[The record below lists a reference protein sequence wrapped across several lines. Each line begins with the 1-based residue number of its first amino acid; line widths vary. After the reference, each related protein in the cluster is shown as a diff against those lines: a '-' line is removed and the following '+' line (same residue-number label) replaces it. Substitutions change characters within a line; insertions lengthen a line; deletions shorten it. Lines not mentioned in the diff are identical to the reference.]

1 MCMECVLSIHCYK
14 PAVATK
20 SSWSKFCKSSLSRCS
35 SKSIRSSSSAIEDSV
50 HFVVSAKKSST
61 EDRDDLRGGR
71 SLQLRSDLSVSRR
84 SKTKSLRSFSSWMES
99 WVLRA
104 FSAMNLDTSVERG
117 DSLSDGGERC
127 VDGGDEDVSV
137 VSDLESDLES
147 DVAVAIAVADVVLL
161 LGSLSRILC
170 KAGVTTTEASFLL
183 NKGCLVE
190 IPTFLPNI
198 FILLILWA
206 FDLSLFE
213 IVCWHLVG
221 RHSPQ

>member
-1 MCMECVLSIHCYK
+1 
-14 PAVATK
+14 
-20 SSWSKFCKSSLSRCS
+20 
-35 SKSIRSSSSAIEDSV
+35 
-50 HFVVSAKKSST
+50 
-61 EDRDDLRGGR
+61 
-71 SLQLRSDLSVSRR
+71 
-84 SKTKSLRSFSSWMES
+84 
-99 WVLRA
+99 
-104 FSAMNLDTSVERG
+104 VERG

-198 FILLILWA
+198 FILLIL
-206 FDLSLFE
+206 
-213 IVCWHLVG
+213 
-221 RHSPQ
+221 